1 MARYEPGQSGNP
13 RGRPPKERALT
24 AILQAELGK
33 TVDLPDGRRIAAKR
47 HIASLVAEFVATG
60 RVTFPDGRMMESKS
74 IDEYFAVVRWLYR
87 HVDGEKTQVDIT
99 SLGES
104 VARRIE
110 IVPPPDDPNE

>member
-47 HIASLVAEFVATG
+47 QNALKRA
-60 RVTFPDGRMMESKS
+60 
-74 IDEYFAVVRWLYR
+74 YFAFCGVLVINR
-87 HVDGEKTQVDIT
+87 
-99 SLGES
+99 
-104 VARRIE
+104 
-110 IVPPPDDPNE
+110 

>member
-1 MARYEPGQSGNP
+1 MPFQKGASGNP
-13 RGRPPKERALT
+13 RGRVPKQRALT

-33 TVDLPDGRRIAAKR
+33 AVDLADGQRVAAKKQV
-47 HIASLVAEFVATG
+47 ASLVAEFVATG